1 MPPAAGEPLTVG
13 GRRLYSGRMTSKRV
27 NAAAALDLELLA
39 VQIEELLGLCERLR
53 QENERLR
60 AQQSQMEKSQAQLA
74 ENNEFS
80 RRKIEAMISRLK
92 VLETEL

>member
-1 MPPAAGEPLTVG
+1 MNEGGTIVG
-13 GRRLYSGRMTSKRV
+13 GMTSKRI
-27 NAAAALDLELLA
+27 NAAEKFDLDLLA
-39 VQIEELLGLCERLR
+39 TQIEELIALCESLQR
-53 QENERLR
+53 ENDQLR
-60 AQQSQMEKSQAQLA
+60 ARQSQLETKQANLH

>member
-1 MPPAAGEPLTVG
+1 
-13 GRRLYSGRMTSKRV
+13 MTSKRI
-27 NAAAALDLELLA
+27 NAAEKLDLELLA
-39 VQIEELLGLCERLR
+39 TQIEELIALCEGLQRENDRLR
-53 QENERLR
+53 TR
-60 AQQSQMEKSQAQLA
+60 QSQLEAKQVHLN